1 MGAER
6 PDGAGVAPD
15 VRLELTHGPAGP
27 GVLADGRA
35 LPVPPHVS
43 PTEVGLAAARRHAA
57 RSGRELRVEVVDGAS
72 VTLVTVGRHGAVTLL
87 EPPATGPIAVIPAVP
102 PPAPALPPEE
112 PMTAVDR
119 TAVFLPPV
127 PVRTTPPLTTPPL
140 SSAWAAPAPALR
152 PRRPVSSLVVAS
164 LVAVAVLVGAV
175 GTGVAT
181 LSSSQALPDSCR
193 PVTLYAVGGQGGS
206 SDVLRGV
213 TDPLAKQFGEKVSVV
228 TVPPPPDGGSFA
240 SAESDAVGSLAN
252 AMGQHVDGCPTGSLM
267 LFGYSQGAQV
277 AGDLASRVGTG
288 LEPRIPAKLVQA
300 VGLFGDPARSPR
312 TRAVPDGTTGQ
323 GALPPRAVGFGSL
336 DARTIEIC
344 APGDPVCD
352 SPPTAAAP
360 PLEQAVASPVHGS
373 YQQLP
378 VASGTTAPQWA
389 AASLGKVVAA
399 IPTGAGPATTAPGTA
414 PQSGSGGTTTSAQG
428 ADETG
433 TTGTGTTSGTSS
445 GADADATGTGAT
457 GDAGAV
463 TTTPPA
469 SGTGAGADGS
479 YEGGGSAV
487 EGGSSAVTPTT
498 APGGSSA
505 TGGSGGAAASTRRS
519 GSASS
524 TASSGGADTSAST
537 GSGSR
542 VSGSRTSS
550 SDAGSGASG
559 TASSEA
565 GSTGSSY
572 PSDPTSGTGATG
584 SSETGSAGPGSAAG
598 SSTSAT
604 GSPGAG
610 SESGIDPSTTAPSGR
625 RSTGT
630 GSTGEYGAETGTGS
644 ASGDPTSATSATPSR
659 KRGTGSDK
667 TGGEKTGGEKTDA
680 AWSLA
685 GGLEGFKSTPWNN
698 QGATDPS
705 SAPSPNVPG
714 RKAVKFEMPGGG
726 KRTEAEPDV
735 PEFTEGQK
743 AFVGYSGFF
752 DQGFPT
758 NTDTWQLIMQFKQ
771 PGTGSPPLA
780 VEVGKGQLR
789 LANDGG
795 SEKDFCPVTQGAFSF
810 QLGVTFGGAIDA
822 WCNGKQTLTGY
833 TTPKSNVQG
842 SAYLKTGIYRD
853 ESIKQDS
860 TLFMNDLKVGKTLD
874 SVSGLAGAGGAG
886 GGSTAA
892 ATDPDAG
899 GTSDQ
904 ASGTDS
910 SAPTTAA
917 PAAAAPTS
925 AAPASADA
933 SAADA
938 LGTGGT
944 GSTSTGSAA
953 SYFTAG
959 AGGAPSSGPR
969 PRRPDGS

>member
-1 MGAER
+1 VGAEQ

-27 GVLADGRA
+27 GVLADGRPLA
-35 LPVPPHVS
+35 VPPHAS

-87 EPPATGPIAVIPAVP
+87 EPPATGPTAIRST
-102 PPAPALPPEE
+102 ALEE
-112 PMTAVDR
+112 PATEADR
-119 TAVFLPPV
+119 TAVYLPPV
-127 PVRTTPPLTTPPL
+127 VLPPPPTTPPVRYSTPV
-140 SSAWAAPAPALR
+140 WATPATASR
-152 PRRPVSSLVVAS
+152 PRRPLSSLVVAA

-181 LSSSQALPDSCR
+181 LSSSQSLPDSCR
-193 PVTLYAVGGQGGS
+193 PVTAYAVGGQGGS

-228 TVPPPPDGGSFA
+228 TVPPPPAGGSFA

-252 AMGQHVDGCPTGSLM
+252 AMGDHVDGCPTGSLM

-277 AGDLASRVGTG
+277 AGDLASRIGTG

-352 SPPTAAAP
+352 SPTTAAAP
-360 PLEQAVASPVHGS
+360 PIEQAVASPVHGS
-373 YQQLP
+373 YEKLP

-399 IPTGAGPATTAPGTA
+399 IPTDAGPGRTPPGTA
-414 PQSGSGGTTTSAQG
+414 PQSGSGTTTTSEDPDAE
-428 ADETG
+428 ATG
-433 TTGTGTTSGTSS
+433 TTGTGT
-445 GADADATGTGAT
+445 GAADTGTGAADTGSGSAGAGTGSTSDPTSGSDTTATGSRAT
-457 GDAGAV
+457 GDGGAA

-469 SGTGAGADGS
+469 GGTGSGTGGV
-479 YEGGGSAV
+479 YKGGGSASDS
-487 EGGSSAVTPTT
+487 GSSAVTPTAT
-498 APGGSSA
+498 PSGSSA
-505 TGGSGGAAASTRRS
+505 TGGGRDGAGAGVSTQRSGTPSSDGTDTSGSAGALSGSGSGPGSGGS

-524 TASSGGADTSAST
+524 GQGSA
-537 GSGSR
+537 
-542 VSGSRTSS
+542 
-550 SDAGSGASG
+550 G
-559 TASSEA
+559 T
-565 GSTGSSY
+565 SY
-572 PSDPTSGTGATG
+572 PSDRTSVSGTTGSPRTG
-584 SSETGSAGPGSAAG
+584 SSGPGSAG
-598 SSTSAT
+598 TSDRSAAE
-604 GSPGAG
+604 PGTA
-610 SESGIDPSTTAPSGR
+610 PSTTAPSGR
-625 RSTGT
+625 RSTDAGPT
-630 GSTGEYGAETGTGS
+630 TTT
-644 ASGDPTSATSATPSR
+644 TSAAPSS
-659 KRGTGSDK
+659 RGGGSK
-667 TGGEKTGGEKTDA
+667 GTTTRGGEKTGGKSSKKVGKDTGKDTGA
-680 AWSLA
+680 SFSLS
-685 GGLEGFKSTPWNN
+685 GGLAGFKSTPWNN

-705 SAPSPNVPG
+705 PAPSPNVPG
-714 RKAVKFEMPGGG
+714 RQAVKFEMPGGG

-735 PEFTEGQK
+735 PEFTEGEK

-795 SEKDFCPVTQGAFSF
+795 NEKDFCPVTSGAFSF
-810 QLGVTFGGAIDA
+810 QLGVTFGGAVDA

-860 TLFMNDLKVGKTLD
+860 TLFLNDLKVGKTLE
-874 SVSGLAGAGGAG
+874 SVSGLAGVGSGSGA
-886 GGSTAA
+886 GSTATIA
-892 ATDPDAG
+892 DPTVG
-899 GTSDQ
+899 GTPADQ
-904 ASGTDS
+904 ASSGSGSTAPTA

-917 PAAAAPTS
+917 AAGA
-925 AAPASADA
+925 
-933 SAADA
+933 
-938 LGTGGT
+938 GG
-944 GSTSTGSAA
+944 SN

-959 AGGAPSSGPR
+959 AGGTTGTDPRSR
-969 PRRPDGS
+969 PREPW